1 MSKYQEHADQLEAVA
16 NAHDQAERVRQE
28 IENFLHR
35 HIDIIIQCD
44 ANRSI
49 IYEYFHG
56 DLDDIT
62 QATLE
67 DCWVN
72 HPVFRRSVACHHSDA
87 DARAAL
93 IREIQALLVGSD
105 TAKLHTVDSLRYS
118 TIPELAA
125 RRDELK
131 RRQHART
138 KTAAELRAEIQ
149 AARPN
154 PQQELPEDI
163 SREQILHLWEPATFR
178 YWAAR
183 VGMAAITKRINE
195 GRN

>member
-1 MSKYQEHADQLEAVA
+1 MSKYEEQADQLEAIA
-16 NAHDQAERVRQE
+16 MAHDAAKRVRQE
-28 IENFLHR
+28 IEDFLRR
-35 HIDIIIQCD
+35 HIDTIIDCD

-62 QATLE
+62 EATLE
-67 DCWVN
+67 DCWAN
-72 HPVFRRSVACHHSDA
+72 HPGFRRSLACHQSEA
-87 DARAAL
+87 EVRAAL
-93 IREIQALLVGSD
+93 KEEIHALLAGSH
-105 TAKLHTVDSLRYS
+105 AARQHTINSLRYS
-118 TIPELAA
+118 TIPELAV

-131 RRQHART
+131 RRKGART

-149 AARPN
+149 TAKPN
-154 PQQELPEDI
+154 PEQELPADI

>member
-16 NAHDQAERVRQE
+16 NANDQAERVRQE
-28 IENFLHR
+28 IQNFLHR
-35 HIDIIIQCD
+35 HVDTIIQCD

-49 IYEYFHG
+49 ICEYFHG

-62 QATLE
+62 KATLE
-67 DCWVN
+67 DCWAN
-72 HPVFRRSVACHHSDA
+72 HPGFRRSLACHHSDA

-93 IREIQALLVGSD
+93 IREIQALLAGSD
-105 TAKLHTVDSLRYS
+105 TAKQHTIDSLRYS

-131 RRQHART
+131 RRHDART
-138 KTAAELRAEIQ
+138 KSAAELRAEIQ
-149 AARPN
+149 AARSN
-154 PQQELPEDI
+154 PEQELPADI

-183 VGMAAITKRINE
+183 IGMAAITKRINE